1 MSFAG
6 PSNLTNYGENQKN
19 ETCMKCHI
27 KTINESMSFLYQHEP
42 FFNRQCDKCHIPRN
56 SEWWNQDI
64 NQIVAQE
71 SGYSF
76 EQGQQLE
83 TRTVVKSTGENIDH
97 LVSLKDLF
105 MEANYKFR
113 IVLRNVNASQ
123 EDVKWL

>member
-1 MSFAG
+1 
-6 PSNLTNYGENQKN
+6 
-19 ETCMKCHI
+19 
-27 KTINESMSFLYQHEP
+27 
-42 FFNRQCDKCHIPRN
+42 
-56 SEWWNQDI
+56 
-64 NQIVAQE
+64 VAQE

-97 LVSLKDLF
+97 WVSLKDLF